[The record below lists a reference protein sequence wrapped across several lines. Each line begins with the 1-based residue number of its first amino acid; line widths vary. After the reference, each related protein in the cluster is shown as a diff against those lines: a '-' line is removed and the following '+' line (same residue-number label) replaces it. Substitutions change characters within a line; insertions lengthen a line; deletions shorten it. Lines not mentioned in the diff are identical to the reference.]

1 MDKQLI
7 KRYSVSFKRHVV
19 AEYESG
25 SSMHALTRRYG
36 VSHTSLKKWI
46 KQYARAGL
54 RHQIMHIQKP
64 EEKDRVRQLEARV
77 AALEKALAQSQ
88 LDKLMLETIIEVAE
102 EEEGIVFKKNIAR
115 KSSIAFTKKKGVR

>member
-1 MDKQLI
+1 MEKQLI

-19 AEYESG
+19 EEYESG
-25 SSMHALTRRYG
+25 HSMHVLTRRYG

-64 EEKDRVRQLEARV
+64 EEQDRVRELEARV

-115 KSSIAFTKKKGVR
+115 KSSIAFTKKKGAR